1 MRLGSDERRE
11 EDADQLEIAARRP
24 QDVLVVL
31 VERIDRAGA
40 DREGLPGRHL
50 DDLALAADAGIRLEM
65 VLVVQVQLGAF
76 RDDRVV
82 YRAAHPVLAQDE
94 APALPAWPAEVAL
107 RAADIVET
115 AYDHDGSLSPPAP
128 AQFVMRAR
136 GDTIGF

>member
-1 MRLGSDERRE
+1 MRLRPGQRRI
-11 EDADQLEIAARRP
+11 EDADQLQIAARRA

-40 DREGLPGRHL
+40 DRKDFSGRHL
-50 DDLALAADAGIRLEM
+50 DDLALAADAVIRLEM
-65 VLVVQVQLGAF
+65 ILVVQMQLGAF
-76 RDDRVV
+76 RDDCVV

-94 APALPAWPAEVAL
+94 APALPARPADVAL

-128 AQFVMRAR
+128 
-136 GDTIGF
+136 